1 MKAFVGKQLTNLNSV
16 PSFLRFN
23 DIKLQYED
31 DNDSQSIA
39 EKCQLFKE
47 CLQQLRASLSDL
59 NEFFL
64 TSFIDREN
72 SSDFSD
78 HLTFLNYLRDE
89 LLPICRS
96 SRRHKLIIGFNSDEN
111 SAANLITSI
120 LELSQ
125 QCSDLTIGLGGLNQP
140 TELPVVAISD
150 WLAGK
155 SDRSVK
161 IGAQK
166 PESKLLQIVSS
177 ISNSQEM
184 WEHQLEVSF
193 NFKSSEA

>member
-1 MKAFVGKQLTNLNSV
+1 MKAFVGKQLTDLNSV

-23 DIKLQYED
+23 DLKLQY
-31 DNDSQSIA
+31 DNDSQPIA

-89 LLPICRS
+89 LLPIFKS
-96 SRRHKLIIGFNSDEN
+96 SRRHKFIIGFNSDEN

-125 QCSDLTIGLGGLNQP
+125 QCSHLTIGLGLNQP

-155 SDRSVK
+155 SDRSVE

-177 ISNSQEM
+177 ISNAQEM

>member
-1 MKAFVGKQLTNLNSV
+1 MKAFVGKQLTDLNSV

-23 DIKLQYED
+23 DLKLQY
-31 DNDSQSIA
+31 DNDSQPIA

-89 LLPICRS
+89 LLPICIS
-96 SRRHKLIIGFNSDEN
+96 SRRYKFIIGFNSDEN
-111 SAANLITSI
+111 SAANLLQFLNCLSNVHILL
-120 LELSQ
+120 LELVVLIIRLNCLSIPFQ
-125 QCSDLTIGLGGLNQP
+125 IG
-140 TELPVVAISD
+140 
-150 WLAGK
+150 
-155 SDRSVK
+155 
-161 IGAQK
+161 
-166 PESKLLQIVSS
+166 
-177 ISNSQEM
+177 
-184 WEHQLEVSF
+184 
-193 NFKSSEA
+193 